1 MNVVGMVDY
10 RIILLLEFIFL
21 IKMFFFIFS
30 FEKYDVNFC

>member
-10 RIILLLEFIFL
+10 RIILLLKFIFL
-21 IKMFFFIFS
+21 IKMLFFIFS